1 MLVDLDRYDL
11 ERLVKSICID
21 YLDFGHELVLKAG
34 HSYSEPYGRTYW
46 DNLENLQPLEAVIN
60 ISKGNRY
67 VSS

>member
-46 DNLENLQPLEAVIN
+46 DNLEKLTDEELFELY
-60 ISKGNRY
+60 KLTKK
-67 VSS
+67 